1 MTSLQRSNTTQR
13 KKTRQQTINEVVRA
27 VQKLRNPEGCT
38 VLKICRKVQESN
50 GHLQNFEIRDAL
62 RAAERQNLLECK
74 RSKYFL
80 ADLQRKSSMYLSKTN
95 KRNVLQSSA
104 SKSNH
109 LLEVNENRSR
119 GQSQKNLAM
128 RTLSCHFICPR
139 CARKYKDTQM
149 SDMRKSK
156 ASSRMKIVQDINLP
170 SKSTAHYSVI
180 QRGSESIRKK
190 KIDVDTANKN
200 RGIVSRIFTKCRKY
214 LLLPIIDPNCDLE

>member
-1 MTSLQRSNTTQR
+1 MMSLQRANATQR
-13 KKTRQQTINEVVRA
+13 NTTRQQTINEVVNA

-50 GHLQNFEIRDAL
+50 RHLQNFEIRDAL
-62 RAAERQNLLECK
+62 RAAERQNLLQCK

-80 ADLQRKSSMYLSKTN
+80 ADLQRKSSMYLTKTN
-95 KRNVLQSSA
+95 KRNVLKNSA
-104 SKSNH
+104 SKARN

-139 CARKYKDTQM
+139 CARKYKDGQM
-149 SDMRKSK
+149 SDVKESK

-170 SKSTAHYSVI
+170 STSTAHYSMI
-180 QRGSESIRKK
+180 QRGSHSIRKK
-190 KIDVDTANKN
+190 NIDVDSANKN